1 MTGLTWNKYS
11 VILIDQWK
19 EIISDIWWWILSEK
33 FVMKHLMQT
42 QVKRTWKPHRKTSTM
57 KYPVL
62 DYLNL
67 LSKISTL
74 ETCVFEKESISII
87 FRPVWFITVLFTQL
101 PWKKNPCKS
110 LLKAYFVL
118 WSSDLNISIA
128 FLSQLSVLKFIS
140 KYEKIMLIS
149 FAMD

>member
-57 KYPVL
+57 KHPVL

-101 PWKKNPCKS
+101 PWKKIYASPYWKPIS
-110 LLKAYFVL
+110 FYEAL
-118 WSSDLNISIA
+118 ISIYPLL
-128 FLSQLSVLKFIS
+128 FYPNSLFWNLLVSMGKS
-140 KYEKIMLIS
+140 Y
-149 FAMD
+149 